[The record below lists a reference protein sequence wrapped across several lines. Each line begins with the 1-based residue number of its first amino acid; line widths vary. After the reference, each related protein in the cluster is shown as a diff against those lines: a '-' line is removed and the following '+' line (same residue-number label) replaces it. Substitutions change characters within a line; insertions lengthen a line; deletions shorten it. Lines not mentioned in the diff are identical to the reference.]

1 MMKITNYN
9 MTPTEYFSDSDEED
23 EELLKARADG
33 YKSGIMDMYHNI
45 DMVANLCEMF
55 PVEDR
60 LEMFL
65 TIIRDL

>member
-33 YKSGIMDMYHNI
+33 YKAGIAEMMNNI
-45 DMVANLCEMF
+45 QIVSSLCYQF

-60 LEMFL
+60 LDMFL
-65 TIIRDL
+65 KVISEI

>member
-1 MMKITNYN
+1 MSPNV
-9 MTPTEYFSDSDEED
+9 YFSDDQEED
-23 EELLKARADG
+23 DDIIKAREEG

-55 PVEDR
+55 PVPDR

-65 TIIRDL
+65 AIIRDL

>member
-1 MMKITNYN
+1 MSPSK
-9 MTPTEYFSDSDEED
+9 YFSDDSEED
-23 EELLKARADG
+23 EELVKAKADG
-33 YKSGIMDMYHNI
+33 YKAGIMDMYHNI

-55 PVEDR
+55 PVPDR